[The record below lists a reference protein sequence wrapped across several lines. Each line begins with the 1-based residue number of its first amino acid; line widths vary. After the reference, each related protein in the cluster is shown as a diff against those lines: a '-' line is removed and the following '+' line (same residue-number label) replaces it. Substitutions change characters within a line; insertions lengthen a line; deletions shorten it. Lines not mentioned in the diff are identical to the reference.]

1 MAFMCGC
8 CTDDKGET
16 VEAVGSAI
24 DQLDDKPK
32 LAMPSAPEEAKY
44 GEPATVATSPRS
56 EREFEVVI
64 EKTAGDPRIG
74 LDISVVGG
82 KVLKVWKVKDGL
94 VNEWNKT
101 QPPEMQ
107 VKSGDAV
114 VAVNG
119 KRGSA
124 DQLLE
129 QVSKGT
135 KVAIL
140 VSRGMFA

>member
-1 MAFMCGC
+1 M
-8 CTDDKGET
+8 
-16 VEAVGSAI
+16 
-24 DQLDDKPK
+24 
-32 LAMPSAPEEAKY
+32 
-44 GEPATVATSPRS
+44 
-56 EREFEVVI
+56 VI

-101 QPPEMQ
+101 QPTEGQ
-107 VKSGDAV
+107 VKAGDAV

-124 DQLLE
+124 EQLLE

-135 KVAIL
+135 KVSIL

>member
-8 CTDDKGET
+8 CTDDQGQT

-32 LAMPSAPEEAKY
+32 LAVPSAPEEAKY
-44 GEPATVATSPRS
+44 GENVAVASPRND
-56 EREFEVVI
+56 REFEVVI

-82 KVLKVWKVKDGL
+82 KVLKVWKVKEGL

-101 QPPEMQ
+101 QTAELQ
-107 VKSGDAV
+107 VKPGDAV

-124 DQLLE
+124 EQLLE

-135 KVAIL
+135 KVTIL
-140 VSRGMFA
+140 ISRGMFA